1 MQDEEIKKDE
11 TTPITVEVSETEIT
25 ETRDG
30 AEAHV
35 EKIVVTGAHVAGEDT
50 KFEIVTEESEESEE
64 VAGEEIK

>member
-25 ETRDG
+25 ETADG

-35 EKIVVTGAHVAGEDT
+35 EKVVVTGTHVAGEDT
-50 KFEIVTEESEESEE
+50 KVEIVTEETESSESAE
-64 VAGEEIK
+64 

>member
-25 ETRDG
+25 ETANG

-35 EKIVVTGAHVAGEDT
+35 EKIVVTGAHVEGEDT
-50 KFEIVTEESEESEE
+50 KVEIVTEETESSESAE
-64 VAGEEIK
+64 